1 MHALPWLIFSL
12 APQLRRPSRSRML
25 LNQGDELNLK
35 MHVKNEPQEAPTSIV
50 RSMESSDSDD
60 EIPVIKTKIE
70 VMNRSA
76 KGGPLVLPTFNEE
89 EQFDPFILP
98 LNSEKNSNRKTLK
111 VKQEV
116 PESEVYQK
124 SPPIP
129 YSVEDL

>member
-1 MHALPWLIFSL
+1 
-12 APQLRRPSRSRML
+12 ML

-35 MHVKNEPQEAPTSIV
+35 MHVKNEPQEAPASIV

-70 VMNRSA
+70 AMNRSA

-111 VKQEV
+111 VEQEV
-116 PESEVYQK
+116 PEPEVYQR